1 MIFPPF
7 GNALLPPSEVILM
20 KVHTILYPK
29 KKKIIYIIILLDV
42 SVFDNIIT
50 NIIRIKALECHSE
63 GIDSYFTKIEK
74 NRILFYR
81 GSLQDF
87 YCKKGTHVS
96 LYVACLHFNVEIIKM
111 RQYLTNILK
120 CDTSSDFTKEKIDQW
135 LDSFKKLQKK
145 YIITPKESYNY

>member
-1 MIFPPF
+1 MTSSQISS
-7 GNALLPPSEVILM
+7 GSRHWNATQKELIVILQR
-20 KVHTILYPK
+20 L
-29 KKKIIYIIILLDV
+29 
-42 SVFDNIIT
+42 
-50 NIIRIKALECHSE
+50 RIFF
-63 GIDSYFTKIEK
+63 I
-74 NRILFYR
+74 FYM

-145 YIITPKESYNY
+145 YIITPKESYNYSFHEESRFILVRSPPCFMDQENETIFQFNHSTVILKYSF